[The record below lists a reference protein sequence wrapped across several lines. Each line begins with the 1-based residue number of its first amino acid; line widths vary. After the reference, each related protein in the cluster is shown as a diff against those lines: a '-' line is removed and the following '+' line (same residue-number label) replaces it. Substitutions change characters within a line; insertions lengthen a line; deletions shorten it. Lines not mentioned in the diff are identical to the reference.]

1 MNVNEDVTVT
11 VNDGDSE
18 DVLGDDTNAYESASL
33 SVSALR
39 TGSTEGNGTGSTLG
53 SALTGTYGQLTLN
66 ANGSYTYV
74 TNQSAADDL
83 DAGDTAT
90 DAFNYTVSDGTA
102 TDTATLTFT
111 ITGVND
117 TPVGVNDTDYIN
129 EEETLTVSNGR
140 AAVSGTVSG
149 SNTGDIVSNDTDVDD
164 SASLSGS
171 GSVVSSGT
179 SNSSSIGSAVVG
191 TYGTLTLNANG
202 SYSYVSNQSAADDLK
217 KGETGSDVFTYTVS
231 DGTDTDTA
239 TLTINVL
246 GLDENISVVTDEKK
260 ELTKKNHTITVLPK
274 TVIGQVLPANF
285 IVNQDSFF
293 VEQTT

>member
-1 MNVNEDVTVT
+1 M
-11 VNDGDSE
+11 
-18 DVLGDDTNAYESASL
+18 
-33 SVSALR
+33 
-39 TGSTEGNGTGSTLG
+39 
-53 SALTGTYGQLTLN
+53 
-66 ANGSYTYV
+66 
-74 TNQSAADDL
+74 
-83 DAGDTAT
+83 
-90 DAFNYTVSDGTA
+90 
-102 TDTATLTFT
+102 
-111 ITGVND
+111 
-117 TPVGVNDTDYIN
+117 
-129 EEETLTVSNGR
+129 
-140 AAVSGTVSG
+140 
-149 SNTGDIVSNDTDVDD
+149 
-164 SASLSGS
+164 
-171 GSVVSSGT
+171 
-179 SNSSSIGSAVVG
+179 VG

-293 VEQTT
+293 VEQTTEVQTRLAAFKSVDSLT